1 MCRRQSVNPALV
13 SYYTSKTQVVSTT
26 RDVNRDARQKY
37 GHIAVTPGCSRN
49 NFIYSHSAYQVETA
63 IKFTND

>member
-1 MCRRQSVNPALV
+1 MTNSPFTKWLGPTKQMCRRQSVNPALV

-37 GHIAVTPGCSRN
+37 GHIVVNPGCSRN
-49 NFIYSHSAYQVETA
+49 NFIY
-63 IKFTND
+63 N